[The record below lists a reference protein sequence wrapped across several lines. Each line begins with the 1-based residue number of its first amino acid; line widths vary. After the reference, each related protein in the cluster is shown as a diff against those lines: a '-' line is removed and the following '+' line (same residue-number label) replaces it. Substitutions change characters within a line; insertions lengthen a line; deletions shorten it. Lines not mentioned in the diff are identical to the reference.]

1 MAFQQFLSLE
11 DLTDAEANQLKE
23 HCYRGYVEIESH
35 YLFHGKDEDSYSKV
49 TFWLR
54 GVQYHFRRHHL
65 SLFLHMREEG
75 KTESEWPDGLDVS
88 HLCHKKRCFRPD
100 HLRLEDRALNKSR
113 DKCWKEKRCRGHG
126 NAPSCLL

>member
-75 KTESEWPDGLDVS
+75 KTECTVS
-88 HLCHKKRCFRPD
+88 RMI
-100 HLRLEDRALNKSR
+100 
-113 DKCWKEKRCRGHG
+113 KEKTRRVLGH
-126 NAPSCLL
+126 SLVHLLNRSHR